1 MTTFDFMQDLEA
13 MALYS
18 STECVMTRM
27 PVGCGWLIRFRNK
40 DNELTDPVMVDPD
53 KAEMKTCGIRSY
65 EEVLAKCAEALTEKF
80 DIEWDEHWYGNY
92 VPYFKKENDIT
103 ELGLDEMY
111 IIMEMINKC
120 NENSQTECYVTIN
133 DIKKISELNITNSS
147 EEIKIN
153 NNLQLEKNKEIN
165 EEIENNKILKNNC
178 VKSKDIL
185 EKIDNTII
193 Y

>member
-18 STECVMTRM
+18 RTECIMTRM
-27 PVGCGWLIRFRNK
+27 PIGCGWLIKFKSK
-40 DNELTDPVMVDPD
+40 DNELTDPVMVTPD
-53 KAEMKTCGIRSY
+53 KAERKAGGIRSY

-80 DIEWDEHWYGNY
+80 DIEWDENWRYGY

-120 NENSQTECYVTIN
+120 NEKSQTECYETMN
-133 DIKKISELNITNSS
+133 RIKNIFGG
-147 EEIKIN
+147 I
-153 NNLQLEKNKEIN
+153 
-165 EEIENNKILKNNC
+165 
-178 VKSKDIL
+178 
-185 EKIDNTII
+185 
-193 Y
+193 